1 MDFSNVGNRK
11 EGKKGLIT
19 KEDMERYLEPST
31 LKGTVKAPSS
41 KSMTQRAIAAALL
54 ADGQSIIHNPSYCDD
69 SLAAMSIA
77 VGLGAR
83 VEPQVN
89 DLKIIGSA
97 ILKEPKLNCGESGLA
112 IRMFSPIAALYP
124 SEIIMVGAN
133 SLKKRPMFMIEEALN
148 QLGVKCT
155 SSGGFLPLT
164 IRGPLAGGKCE
175 IDGSVSSQLLTG
187 LLMALPLASG
197 NSEIRVNNLKSKPY
211 IDMTIQLLNSY
222 GIIVENSD
230 YRMFHIP
237 GNQKY
242 TPHNYTVEGDWSG
255 GAFLL
260 VAGAINGHLFIQGLR
275 NDSLQSDMSIINPL
289 KKAGAQMNITDQQ
302 IEISR
307 SDLKAF
313 EFDATESPDLFPPLV
328 ALASYC
334 EGVSAIK
341 GVSRLIY
348 KESDRAKTLKEE
360 FGKMNINIEIHD
372 DNMNVTGG
380 KPLSARVESHD
391 DHRIAMALAVA
402 SLRASGKVSIRDSQ
416 CIAKSYPAFF
426 DDLRQLG
433 AAVHE

>member
-1 MDFSNVGNRK
+1 
-11 EGKKGLIT
+11 
-19 KEDMERYLEPST
+19 MERYLEPSAI
-31 LKGTVKAPSS
+31 KGTVKAPAS

-89 DLKIIGSA
+89 ELKINGSA

-112 IRMFSPIAALYP
+112 IRMFSPIAALYTA
-124 SEIIMVGAN
+124 EITMVGAN

-148 QLGVKCT
+148 QLGVKCAST
-155 SSGGFLPLT
+155 GGFLPLT
-164 IRGPLAGGKCE
+164 IEGPLVGGHCE

-187 LLMALPLASG
+187 LLMALPLAAKDSQ
-197 NSEIRVNNLKSKPY
+197 IKVNNLKSKPY
-211 IDMTIQLLNSY
+211 IDMTIQILKSF
-222 GIIVENSD
+222 GITVENSD
-230 YRMFHIP
+230 YSLFRIR

-242 TPHNYTVEGDWSG
+242 IPHSYTVEGDWSG

-260 VAGAINGHLFIQGLR
+260 VAGAINGNICVKGLR
-275 NDSLQSDMSIINPL
+275 SDSMQSDMAIIKAL
-289 KKAGAQMNITDQQ
+289 EKAGAHIITGDDQV
-302 IEISR
+302 EISK
-307 SDLKAF
+307 SELKAF

-334 EGVSAIK
+334 KGISSIK
-341 GVSRLIY
+341 GVSRLIF
-348 KESDRAKTLKEE
+348 KESNRAVTLKEE
-360 FGKMNINIEIHD
+360 FGKMNIRMEIID
-372 DNMNVTGG
+372 DVMHVTGG
-380 KPLSARVESHD
+380 KPKAARVESHD

-402 SLRASGKVSIRDSQ
+402 SLGADGKVYIRDSQ
-416 CIAKSYPAFF
+416 CVAKSYPGFF

-433 AAVHE
+433 ALVHE

>member
-1 MDFSNVGNRK
+1 
-11 EGKKGLIT
+11 
-19 KEDMERYLEPST
+19 MERCLEPSAIKGT
-31 LKGTVKAPSS
+31 LKAPAS
-41 KSMTQRAIAAALL
+41 KSMTQRVIAAALL

-89 DLKIIGSA
+89 ELKINGSA
-97 ILKEPKLNCGESGLA
+97 VLKEPKLNCGESGLA

-124 SEIIMVGAN
+124 AEIKMVGAN

-164 IRGPLAGGKCE
+164 IEGPIVGGHCE

-187 LLMALPLASG
+187 LLMALPLAAG

-211 IDMTIQLLNSY
+211 IDMTIQILKSF
-222 GIIVENSD
+222 GISVENRD
-230 YRMFHIP
+230 YSLFRIQ

-242 TPHNYTVEGDWSG
+242 IPQSYTVEGDWSG

-260 VAGAINGHLFIQGLR
+260 VAGAINGQLCVRGLR
-275 NDSLQSDMSIINPL
+275 SDSMQSDKLIVNAL
-289 KKAGAQMNITDQQ
+289 ENAGAHIISGENQ
-302 IEISR
+302 IEITR
-307 SDLKAF
+307 SELKAF

-334 EGVSAIK
+334 EGISTIK

-348 KESDRAKTLKEE
+348 KESDRAKALQEE
-360 FGKMNINIEIHD
+360 FSKMGIKIEIND
-372 DNMNVTGG
+372 DLMFVIGG
-380 KPLSARVESHD
+380 KPQGARVESHD
-391 DHRIAMALAVA
+391 DHRIAMAIAVA
-402 SLRASGKVSIRDSQ
+402 SLGATAKVSIRDSQ
-416 CIAKSYPAFF
+416 CVAKSYPGFF
-426 DDLRQLG
+426 DDLRRVG
-433 AAVHE
+433 AVVHE

>member
-1 MDFSNVGNRK
+1 
-11 EGKKGLIT
+11 
-19 KEDMERYLEPST
+19 MERCLEPSAIKGT
-31 LKGTVKAPSS
+31 LKAPAS
-41 KSMTQRAIAAALL
+41 KSMTQRVIAAALL

-89 DLKIIGSA
+89 ELKINGSA
-97 ILKEPKLNCGESGLA
+97 VLKEPKLNCGESGLA

-124 SEIIMVGAN
+124 AEIKMVGAN

-155 SSGGFLPLT
+155 SSGGFIPLT
-164 IRGPLAGGKCE
+164 IEGPIVGGYCE

-187 LLMALPLASG
+187 LLMALPLAAG

-211 IDMTIQLLNSY
+211 IDMTIQILKSF
-222 GIIVENSD
+222 GISVENRD
-230 YRMFHIP
+230 YSLFRIQ

-242 TPHNYTVEGDWSG
+242 IPQSYTVEGDWSG

-260 VAGAINGHLFIQGLR
+260 VAGAINGQLCVRGLR
-275 NDSLQSDMSIINPL
+275 SDSMQSDKLIVNAL
-289 KKAGAQMNITDQQ
+289 ENAGAHIISGENQ
-302 IEISR
+302 IEITR
-307 SDLKAF
+307 SELKAF

-334 EGVSAIK
+334 EGISTIK

-348 KESDRAKTLKEE
+348 KESDRAKALQEE
-360 FGKMNINIEIHD
+360 FSKMGIKIEIND
-372 DNMNVTGG
+372 DLMFVIGG
-380 KPLSARVESHD
+380 KPQGARVESHD
-391 DHRIAMALAVA
+391 DHRIAMAIAVA
-402 SLRASGKVSIRDSQ
+402 SLGATGKVSIRDSQ
-416 CIAKSYPAFF
+416 CIAKSYPGFF
-426 DDLRQLG
+426 DDLRHVG
-433 AAVHE
+433 AVVHE